1 MKENIMKSVYAMEIF
16 ALLVPPV
23 GKASVAKNISAHTI
37 SKPGLTTEQSRLR
50 IDAAELDKTD

>member
-23 GKASVAKNISAHTI
+23 GKAPVAKNISTI
-37 SKPGLTTEQSRLR
+37 PSPSL
-50 IDAAELDKTD
+50 A